1 MENIPYSIIDNMLS
15 TSKSTNKDIKYI
27 KKSFEVISDMEI
39 KTFYNE
45 QGELMFEQF
54 KNIFNKYINN
64 YIPGKLES
72 INELKNNNE
81 LNLDEIK
88 KLNETEYLDRE
99 SLQIIHKILNNF
111 EYIINIRLNEVII
124 GTLENNVR
132 FFIIKNNIEPR
143 NEHERTILYNKY

>member
-54 KNIFNKYINN
+54 KNIFNNYINN

-99 SLQIIHKILNNF
+99 SLEIIHKILNNF

-143 NEHERTILYNKY
+143 NELEKTILYNKY